1 MFSAAFFLK
10 SPRAQSLC
18 STHTHIRARARTHAR
33 KHTKE
38 HVQESGKSIAFMF
51 HCLLCACVTF
61 KIIVLY
67 ISVFTCFSGREEAN
81 IILSSL

>member
-1 MFSAAFFLK
+1 MFSTAFFSKTLERK
-10 SPRAQSLC
+10 SVFHSH
-18 STHTHIRARARTHAR
+18 THTRARTNAR